1 MCMVLLSVIGKA
13 VDSLEK
19 MAVPNDTVMDEI
31 KKINVENWVKDDDIV
46 IAISLYMF
54 RFGELRG

>member
-1 MCMVLLSVIGKA
+1 MVLLSVIGKA